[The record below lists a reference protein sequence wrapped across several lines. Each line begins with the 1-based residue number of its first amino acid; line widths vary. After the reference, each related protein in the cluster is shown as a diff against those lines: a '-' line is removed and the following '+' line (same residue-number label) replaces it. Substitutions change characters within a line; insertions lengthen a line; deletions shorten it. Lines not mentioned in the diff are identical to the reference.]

1 MPRKQE
7 VVYAVTQA
15 QQGFALV
22 DRLYPYRF
30 RTFCVALDVDL
41 DVDSAALCIV
51 AAKAIPLSSF
61 KKPAICAPV
70 PLPGPAYAAHP
81 ESHSGAFCGAYLTRK
96 CRVVCNPSIQR
107 CFMHAN
113 DLRCV
118 LLWHAILQKLYN
130 SSAFIAGN

>member
-22 DRLYPYRF
+22 YRLYPYRF

-41 DVDSAALCIV
+41 DIDSAALCIV
-51 AAKAIPLSSF
+51 AAKAISLSSF
-61 KKPAICAPV
+61 KKPAICTPV
-70 PLPGPAYAAHP
+70 SLSGPADPAHP
-81 ESHSGAFCGAYLTRK
+81 ESHSGAFCGAYLSTK
-96 CRVVCNPSIQR
+96 SFVMVDPAKQR
-107 CFMHAN
+107 AFTYPN

-118 LLWHAILQKLYN
+118 LARHAIP
-130 SSAFIAGN
+130 